1 MDKINNPH
9 DNFFRKTWS
18 DPMVARDFLANYLP
32 EKIVKHIDLDRLK
45 IQSGSFD
52 GLLQHL

>member
-9 DNFFRKTWS
+9 DNFFSKTWS

-32 EKIVKHIDLDRLK
+32 EKNCKAYLSEPAQDSIGFL
-45 IQSGSFD
+45 
-52 GLLQHL
+52 